1 MKNKDFDLVWADHEK
16 KIIGYRELKGNIEM
30 DSEKIPATIEKVN
43 ELMEHLTAKEDY
55 KDYTIDS
62 GILNWSI
69 YDRSILTKG
78 KSNIK
83 KCEQSGVKVEHMGD
97 FLKTINFEWEQAD
110 YYNYMKELGAMVETG
125 LFTDNS

>member
-1 MKNKDFDLVWADHEK
+1 
-16 KIIGYRELKGNIEM
+16 M